1 MTPIGNE
8 RIVRRSFAQRL
19 NLSPELRTPTLTFK
33 GTACIILVATATT
46 NAACKSQKVRVIVT
60 TTLTKMEHLDGL
72 TFTAPASADI
82 RRYVRWWSD

>member
-33 GTACIILVATATT
+33 EFACLKFVATVTT
-46 NAACKSQKVRVIVT
+46 NAACKSQK
-60 TTLTKMEHLDGL
+60 LG
-72 TFTAPASADI
+72 
-82 RRYVRWWSD
+82 